1 MSSERSTVDHIA
13 FAVSLEDFCSEKQR
27 LEHLGMRVET
37 AEHGWVHWRSLYLKD
52 PEGNE
57 VEFVCY
63 NPSVGGLSR

>member
-1 MSSERSTVDHIA
+1 
-13 FAVSLEDFCSEKQR
+13 
-27 LEHLGMRVET
+27 MRVET